1 MSPARVRAGR
11 GTWKAVATVL
21 AALAVPATGVAR
33 VAEAPVVVRKP
44 AVKPA
49 RSDKPAKPARSDKP
63 AKPDGAQTIED
74 LIRETFGKRSD
85 EALRVASCESK
96 LDPKALSRAGA
107 RGVFQIM
114 PVHTWR
120 VAQVGGRN
128 LDDPKTNVRV
138 AKALFDDEGWRP
150 WTCARI
156 VGAR

>member
-49 RSDKPAKPARSDKP
+49 RSDKPAKP
-63 AKPDGAQTIED
+63 DGAATIED

-120 VAQVGGRN
+120 VAQVGGTN